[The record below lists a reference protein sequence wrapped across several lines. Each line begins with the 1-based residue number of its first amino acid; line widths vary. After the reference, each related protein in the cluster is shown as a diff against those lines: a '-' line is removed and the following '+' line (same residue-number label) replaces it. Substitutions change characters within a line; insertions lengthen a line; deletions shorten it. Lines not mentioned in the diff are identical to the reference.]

1 MALPRPPRSLALPRE
16 RIGKR
21 ASFGCVR
28 MHPRDMIALYDR
40 VHIGMHVTITQKPLS
55 DFLTPENIWAA
66 TDSR

>member
-1 MALPRPPRSLALPRE
+1 
-16 RIGKR
+16 
-21 ASFGCVR
+21 
-28 MHPRDMIALYDR
+28 MHSRDMIALYDR